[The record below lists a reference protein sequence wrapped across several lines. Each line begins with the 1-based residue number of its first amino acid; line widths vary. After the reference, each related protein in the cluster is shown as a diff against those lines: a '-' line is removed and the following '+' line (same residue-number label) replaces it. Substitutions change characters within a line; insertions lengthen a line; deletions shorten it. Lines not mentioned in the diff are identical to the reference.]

1 MTMLAM
7 RTHSARAAVLLGL
20 WCWFGCAAGAAA
32 LATGTPA
39 AAAVDRAAVDR
50 AAVLK
55 QHRTDLRARIAAG
68 KGSTP
73 GTVPTDLEVLCLET
87 LEREQGEGPVSSQL
101 CQSLAT
107 NHYAVVR
114 LPEAEPL
121 EDMWRQLHTFFVE
134 SGDEDAKTRLAGE
147 MDNINGQV
155 LGYAKLDENEF
166 LETRLDRSG
175 RLRPPVSALDGFEA
189 ALIRARLALSRVAA
203 AVVAAAA
210 RDCGLAPAELCALM
224 DGDDSYVETVLR
236 SVPGNDLEARNGAAA
251 AAERAAPRMSETVH
265 RLCRYSPPEA
275 ERSASEH
282 AAEGEEGSAES
293 SAEGSGE
300 SSSSVVT
307 FGAHTDTTMVTL
319 VPCSVPGI
327 QVHTR
332 GGGWVGP
339 EGSPCIARGRD
350 VAVLSGE
357 LLQALSAGKFPAA
370 VHRVVAGAQ
379 GRLSAPLLV
388 RERAGASVAAAA
400 LLGGSGGGGCSGGS
414 GSVAAALRALDGIAM
429 EALHAGLNDKSVDD
443 DEP

>member
-1 MTMLAM
+1 MAMLAM
-7 RTHSARAAVLLGL
+7 RTHSARAAVFLML

-50 AAVLK
+50 AAMLK
-55 QHRTDLRARIAAG
+55 QHRMDL
-68 KGSTP
+68 
-73 GTVPTDLEVLCLET
+73 
-87 LEREQGEGPVSSQL
+87 
-101 CQSLAT
+101 SLAT

-121 EDMWRQLHTFFVE
+121 EDMWRQLQRFFVE

-210 RDCGLAPAELCALM
+210 RDCGIAPTELCALM
-224 DGDDSYVETVLR
+224 DGDDSYVETVPG
-236 SVPGNDLEARNGAAA
+236 SGPGNDPEARNGVAA
-251 AAERAAPRMSETVH
+251 AAERAAATRMSETVH
-265 RLCRYSPPEA
+265 RLCRYSPPEPEHTAA
-275 ERSASEH
+275 ES
-282 AAEGEEGSAES
+282 AAEGEGPVES
-293 SAEGSGE
+293 SGE
-300 SSSSVVT
+300 SSGETSSSVSVT

-400 LLGGSGGGGCSGGS
+400 LLGSGGGGGDGGGNGS

-443 DEP
+443 EP